1 MSNII
6 SLYYLFQ
13 FVIFLYIIPIYITI
27 ETTIKIVFLNGL
39 NVIRCSDHQVQ
50 VYKLPYY
57 TGVTFNSII
66 TCDTKDEIY
75 SPQYTGFKWGKLK
88 LICSSHGTKV
98 QEEQVIIKSKNGDIQ
113 DIPSAK
119 GQLGQSTELYEL
131 IVKSSLI
138 SDTRI
143 VSREQP
149 ADDAYFYE
157 NTTPKERRIYIWFPD
172 HPIICR
178 IIFTGDE
185 NNPCPSM
192 HNQEIDD
199 VDYACYYNPG
209 ADGLPTKEQME
220 AELKQIEE
228 TDDKPTTVAAYFRM
242 YIRTP
247 SRRKRKDNTSI
258 DSAEIY
264 DDELNDQT
272 NNSSYHNTPH
282 PINSSKSK
290 EKHDILKII
299 GLIFGI
305 ILLIGLIG
313 GVSYFLIRKHYFKK
327 SSSSTMNI
335 ENDGKDSYS
344 LSTNQSQQS
353 LTVTSTNETN
363 THVPMNV
370 SPQEEQT
377 FARLQPPDRN
387 KRQRTDTSMIFN
399 EDM

>member
-143 VSREQP
+143 VSSEQP
-149 ADDAYFYE
+149 ADDAYFDE

-228 TDDKPTTVAAYFRM
+228 TDDKPTTVA
-242 YIRTP
+242 
-247 SRRKRKDNTSI
+247 
-258 DSAEIY
+258 
-264 DDELNDQT
+264 
-272 NNSSYHNTPH
+272 
-282 PINSSKSK
+282 
-290 EKHDILKII
+290 
-299 GLIFGI
+299 
-305 ILLIGLIG
+305 
-313 GVSYFLIRKHYFKK
+313 
-327 SSSSTMNI
+327 
-335 ENDGKDSYS
+335 
-344 LSTNQSQQS
+344 
-353 LTVTSTNETN
+353 
-363 THVPMNV
+363 
-370 SPQEEQT
+370 
-377 FARLQPPDRN
+377 
-387 KRQRTDTSMIFN
+387 
-399 EDM
+399 